1 MTINL
6 LDWLSDGLPVCLL
19 VCLSDW
25 LTYWLTVWLTST
37 SVRQSDSLL
46 TVSQLIARYTQLCW
60 WAVSYLLVKWWC
72 LDCHQVIE
80 KSNFLIIRNPE
91 SSNLNYSNNSPGSW
105 HIMRCK
111 SANGMNKITN
121 ITILKGQF
129 DWLCII
135 SFQVSGS
142 SSSSSLF
149 EKIAFWRPSIVKW
162 SP

>member
-1 MTINL
+1 MVT
-6 LDWLSDGLPVCLL
+6 
-19 VCLSDW
+19 CLS
-25 LTYWLTVWLTST
+25 VWLTDLLTDCLIDQYVSQT
-37 SVRQSDSLL
+37 FRQS
-46 TVSQLIARYTQLCW
+46 VSQLIASYTKLCW
-60 WAVSYLLVKWWC
+60 WAVGYLLVKWWC
-72 LDCHQVIE
+72 MDCHQVIE

-91 SSNLNYSNNSPGSW
+91 SSNLNCSNNSPGSW

-121 ITILKGQF
+121 ITILKEQF

-142 SSSSSLF
+142 SSPSSLF
-149 EKIAFWRPSIVKW
+149 EKITFWRPSIVKW